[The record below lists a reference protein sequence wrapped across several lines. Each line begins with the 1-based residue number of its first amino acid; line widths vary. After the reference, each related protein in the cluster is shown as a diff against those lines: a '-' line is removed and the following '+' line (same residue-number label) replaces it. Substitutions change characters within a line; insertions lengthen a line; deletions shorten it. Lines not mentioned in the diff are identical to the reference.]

1 MRQIINPWLEMQ
13 GYNCFGCCAT
23 NPHGMHMQFY
33 DADPADL
40 NAYVYS
46 VFQPT
51 YDHQSW
57 LNTLHG
63 GLQATLLDEVC
74 GWIVFAKMRT
84 SGVTA
89 KMDIRYRKAV
99 STVNGPIVLRAK
111 LEEEHHRVASV
122 KGEIW
127 TRRDDSELT
136 TNTES
141 SQTLTDDDFL
151 QANYQLAAECECT
164 YFSFNQQ
171 KAEQMGYREPSVEQ
185 TDYLLSQIIELARL
199 RSKDI
204 RYKSLRTSV

>member
-1 MRQIINPWLEMQ
+1 MHQIINPWLRME

-33 DADPADL
+33 DADPSDI
-40 NAYVYS
+40 NAHIYC
-46 VFQPT
+46 VFLPT

-74 GWIVFAKMRT
+74 GWVVFAKMKT

-99 STVNGPIVLRAK
+99 STVNGPLILRAW
-111 LEEEHHRVASV
+111 LVEEHHRVATV
-122 KGEIW
+122 KA
-127 TRRDDSELT
+127 ELWSAP
-136 TNTES
+136 NPIILKDINDADE
-141 SQTLTDDDFL
+141 QTILNQHFCL
-151 QANYQLAAECECT
+151 SAECECT

-171 KAEQMGYREPSVEQ
+171 KAAEMGYLEPAINPA
-185 TDYLLSQIIELARL
+185 DLSLSDLITSPPSPHSNLRNIRRL
-199 RSKDI
+199 
-204 RYKSLRTSV
+204 